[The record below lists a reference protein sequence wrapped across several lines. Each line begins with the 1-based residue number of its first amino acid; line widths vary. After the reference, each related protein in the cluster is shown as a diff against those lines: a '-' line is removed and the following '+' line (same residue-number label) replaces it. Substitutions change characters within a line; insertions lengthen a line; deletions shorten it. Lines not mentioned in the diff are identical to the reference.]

1 MSQCRQT
8 QWALRITRLQAL
20 RDSFTSQRRYD
31 RAYKAHMVI
40 QRVYDQWADEVF
52 SHSKSDGSVGA

>member
-8 QWALRITRLQAL
+8 QWTLRITRLLAL

-52 SHSKSDGSVGA
+52 AHSKSDGSVRV